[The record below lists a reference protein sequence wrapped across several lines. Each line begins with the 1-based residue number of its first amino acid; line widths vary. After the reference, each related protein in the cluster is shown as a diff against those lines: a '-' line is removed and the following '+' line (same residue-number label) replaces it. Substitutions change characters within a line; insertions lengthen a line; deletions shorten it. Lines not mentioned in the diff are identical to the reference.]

1 MEKATENSE
10 NSNNIRETSK
20 EKAPKKTKKEEN
32 LYAEDALALA
42 GLSFKEKLSYKRQLF
57 KKRISTMK
65 TKDKILYTIRY
76 YKWYFISL
84 TAIVICLCWTGRA
97 IYRSTFPT
105 LLNVAVLNEAFND
118 TVQDYIPKAFREYY
132 HLDEKNHIKI
142 YTDLFVS
149 STEDTTEVGT
159 TMTDYQKLGFY
170 NMSDMLDIIIGDEE
184 ALTLY
189 ASSDDTT
196 AIDLSMDADLYSKI
210 EDRVITMSDP
220 NGVKNDGKP
229 YTAAIDI
236 SGTDFVK
243 NCNISYDKVYLMIPS
258 TKYTDNQGTID
269 LIKLIFGL

>member
-1 MEKATENSE
+1 MEKTTENSDNVTE
-10 NSNNIRETSK
+10 NPKKKPS
-20 EKAPKKTKKEEN
+20 KKTKKEEN

-42 GLSFKEKLSYKRQLF
+42 GLSFKEKISYKRQLF

-76 YKWYFISL
+76 YKWYFVSL
-84 TAIVICLCWTGRA
+84 AVIVICLCWVGRA

-118 TVQDYIPKAFREYY
+118 TVQDYIPEAFREYY
-132 HLDEKNHIKI
+132 QLDNKNYIKV

-170 NMSDMLDIIIGDEE
+170 NMSDMLDAIIGDEE

-220 NGVKNDGKP
+220 SGVKNNGKP